1 MNNNGIITSM
11 EGQLGIPYHHQVRPS
26 VNLGQTLQ
34 VTVFTKTKEM
44 KSLQFTVSKIGRI
57 PQAEGEE
64 PFYCYLLDNGEMLA
78 LGISIYDAVRQD
90 VATGDHPS
98 TDTAHPL
105 NGLVTD
111 AVMASDYYWYRGK
124 NAVPKDFATK
134 RLWKMF
140 KKT

>member
-1 MNNNGIITSM
+1 MNNGIITSM
-11 EGQLGIPYHHQVRPS
+11 EDQLGIPYHHQVRPV
-26 VNLGQTLQ
+26 VNLGQKLEATL
-34 VTVFTKTKEM
+34 FTKTKEV
-44 KSLQFTVSKIGRI
+44 KSFQFTVVKIGRI
-57 PQAEGEE
+57 PQPEGEE

-98 TDTAHPL
+98 ADVPHPL

-111 AVMASDYYWYRGK
+111 AVMASEYYWYRGK
-124 NAVPKDFATK
+124 NAVPKDFAVK

-140 KKT
+140 RKN